1 MELNTIEKKLLY
13 ELDKNSRRSYNQIA
27 KSIRKNKNTVRYN
40 IDKLT
45 KDGLIKK
52 FFTIIDNYQLGYTQH
67 KVFIRLQN
75 LTPVRKEDI
84 IKHLTNHQNIT
95 WVAICDGQYDL
106 IFSIRAKTL
115 KHLKKILMEFINLY
129 GINIK
134 EKTITTILEAEFFS
148 RDYLLCNKRRDM
160 LSKVTLGTE
169 SGEINYDTIDLRILA
184 ILSKNSRTPI
194 VEIAKNL
201 KLSVTTIIRRIK
213 QLENRNIIQKY
224 SIILDNLRLNQFHF
238 KVLIGLHNI
247 TEEKE
252 KSLFNYLRQ
261 LPNVFFIVNTL
272 GMWEIE
278 IDFEVK
284 ALHEFRTIMMEL
296 TNKFSDII
304 KDYSTLQI
312 YSIYKY
318 EFFCEENI

>member
-1 MELNTIEKKLLY
+1 M
-13 ELDKNSRRSYNQIA
+13 
-27 KSIRKNKNTVRYN
+27 
-40 IDKLT
+40 
-45 KDGLIKK
+45 
-52 FFTIIDNYQLGYTQH
+52 
-67 KVFIRLQN
+67 
-75 LTPVRKEDI
+75 
-84 IKHLTNHQNIT
+84 
-95 WVAICDGQYDL
+95 
-106 IFSIRAKTL
+106 
-115 KHLKKILMEFINLY
+115 
-129 GINIK
+129 
-134 EKTITTILEAEFFS
+134 
-148 RDYLLCNKRRDM
+148 
-160 LSKVTLGTE
+160 
-169 SGEINYDTIDLRILA
+169 
-184 ILSKNSRTPI
+184 
-194 VEIAKNL
+194 